1 MTTPKP
7 APSKP
12 LTFTPPQ
19 YLKGESKPS
28 ELPFVEGAEPNV
40 INKKASKHKGL
51 RPNVTIVDEIHH
63 GNGNVELVLGSTPDS
78 AMTGFS
84 EAITKTSDE
93 VKKFADAVKPAE
105 KPKKPFVLDRHLTQR
120 PFHDDRLMQLKARL
134 QRPSFKNR

>member
-7 APSKP
+7 APGKP

-19 YLKGESKPS
+19 HLKSETQSS
-28 ELPFVEGAEPNV
+28 ELPFVEESTDFKV
-40 INKKASKHKGL
+40 ITKDTPKGKL
-51 RPNVTIVDEIHH
+51 KGQRPNVVIIDEIQHA
-63 GNGNVELVLGSTPDS
+63 NGNVELELDSTN
-78 AMTGFS
+78 
-84 EAITKTSDE
+84 
-93 VKKFADAVKPAE
+93 